1 MAMWN
6 LQIKII
12 YILGHTDNDKD
23 RLQHPEQQ
31 IWLAFTQQEQ
41 IDSIMEKIPK
51 MSGILRDNCCETCL
65 KTDAFLERLQQ
76 LLINKRNI

>member
-1 MAMWN
+1 MKIQLQRTRLNFQTAPTNMVVWN

-12 YILGHTDNDKD
+12 YRLGHTDNDKD

-65 KTDAFLERLQQ
+65 
-76 LLINKRNI
+76 